1 MIQKEENRLTVS
13 MLCEI
18 ANVSRSGY
26 YNWVASKKNRDLKEE
41 QDRKDFEIIL
51 IAYNYK
57 GYNKGARGIYM
68 RLLHMDP
75 PIIMNVKKIR
85 RLMKKY
91 TQKQIKELKKNPYTF
106 QVDEQR
112 IFFTVEFKKIF
123 WRKYQA
129 GMSQRAIFK
138 ELDYNLDYFGQ
149 KQIDSIV
156 QRIKKEAMVGEFT
169 EGYSRNNRMKIK
181 EPDEDISPQNI
192 KQIQNEL
199 LYLRQEVDFLKKVL
213 KKAKEP

>member
-1 MIQKEENRLTVS
+1 
-13 MLCEI
+13 
-18 ANVSRSGY
+18 
-26 YNWVASKKNRDLKEE
+26 
-41 QDRKDFEIIL
+41 
-51 IAYNYK
+51 
-57 GYNKGARGIYM
+57 
-68 RLLHMDP
+68 
-75 PIIMNVKKIR
+75 
-85 RLMKKY
+85 
-91 TQKQIKELKKNPYTF
+91 
-106 QVDEQR
+106 
-112 IFFTVEFKKIF
+112 
-123 WRKYQA
+123 
-129 GMSQRAIFK
+129 MSPRAIFK

-156 QRIKKEAMVGEFT
+156 QRIKKEAMAGEFT

>member
-1 MIQKEENRLTVS
+1 
-13 MLCEI
+13 
-18 ANVSRSGY
+18 
-26 YNWVASKKNRDLKEE
+26 
-41 QDRKDFEIIL
+41 
-51 IAYNYK
+51 
-57 GYNKGARGIYM
+57 
-68 RLLHMDP
+68 
-75 PIIMNVKKIR
+75 
-85 RLMKKY
+85 MKKY
-91 TQKQIKELKKNPYTF
+91 TQKQIKELKQNPYTF
-106 QVDEQR
+106 KVDEQR

-129 GMSQRAIFK
+129 GMSPRAIFK

-156 QRIKKEAMVGEFT
+156 QRIKKEAMAGEFT

-181 EPDEDISPQNI
+181 ESEEDISPQNI

>member
-1 MIQKEENRLTVS
+1 
-13 MLCEI
+13 
-18 ANVSRSGY
+18 
-26 YNWVASKKNRDLKEE
+26 
-41 QDRKDFEIIL
+41 
-51 IAYNYK
+51 
-57 GYNKGARGIYM
+57 
-68 RLLHMDP
+68 
-75 PIIMNVKKIR
+75 
-85 RLMKKY
+85 MKKY

-129 GMSQRAIFK
+129 GMSPRAIFK

-169 EGYSRNNRMKIK
+169 EGYARNNRMKIK